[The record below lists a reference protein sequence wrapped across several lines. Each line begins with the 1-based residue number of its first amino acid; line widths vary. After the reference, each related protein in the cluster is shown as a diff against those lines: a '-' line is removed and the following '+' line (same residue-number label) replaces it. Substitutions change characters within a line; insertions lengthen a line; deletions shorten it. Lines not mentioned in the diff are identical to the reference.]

1 MKFCRNFATDSRKW
15 KDDELVGILSPSP
28 EQGVTPPD
36 SLDAVLAEATPESQD
51 STMTATPTQLQD
63 SSQQSPRNLLISES
77 DTAYTPGME
86 ARAIDTS
93 TSFSS
98 DSPSFVH
105 ENLQNESDLREIS
118 LGGVG

>member
-1 MKFCRNFATDSRKW
+1 MKFCRNFATNSRKW
-15 KDDELVGILSPSP
+15 KEVGTS
-28 EQGVTPPD
+28 
-36 SLDAVLAEATPESQD
+36 
-51 STMTATPTQLQD
+51 TPTQLQD

-86 ARAIDTS
+86 APAIDTS
-93 TSFSS
+93 TSFTS
-98 DSPSFVH
+98 DSPSFVP